1 MNRRVP
7 SRNRLRHGGSGGQQ
21 VVAPPRTAAA
31 GAPAS
36 VGLQGAPYGVYQL
49 PSQVLA
55 GPFPG
60 AALAVPQT
68 ADLFFVDQP
77 FLPTVRQYVPV
88 GRGRAMGPNGGAG
101 GRLLAPGPTIHPT
114 FWAVT
119 VWAKELIRSPGQ
131 PVPNDAQLAGAI
143 GRQVSYYKVRVQWN
157 EYPSRLREILIDAG
171 TAVDLAVGPTTNL
184 FVDLMAPDPA
194 SADPRPPQYDDLRVD
209 VYIVASAW
217 ATSVPIGHAT
227 GRFTQALYFPEAS
240 PPGPMRC
247 VRIGDGARTLQVLGE
262 AAGAPATAVWSP
274 DNQDGSALP
283 PIGGITI
290 NTGAG
295 ELGTDIVEIPQNAKS
310 VCFESPAD
318 SLFTVVQ
325 GLEL

>member
-7 SRNRLRHGGSGGQQ
+7 SRNRLSHGGGQAVQ
-21 VVAPPRTAAA
+21 PRPAAV
-31 GAPAS
+31 GQPAS
-36 VGLQGAPYGVYQL
+36 VGLANGPYGVQQL
-49 PSQVLA
+49 QSQVMA
-55 GPFPG
+55 GPFP
-60 AALAVPQT
+60 AASLAVPQT

-119 VWAKELIRSPGQ
+119 VWAKELIRAPGV
-131 PVPNDAQLAGAI
+131 PVPSDSQLAGAI
-143 GRQVSYYKVRVQWN
+143 GRQVSYYKIRVQWN
-157 EYPSRLREILIDAG
+157 EYPSRRREILLDAG
-171 TAVDLAVGPTTNL
+171 AAVDLAVGPTTNL

-194 SADPRPPQYDDLRVD
+194 SADPRPPQYDGFRVD
-209 VYIVASAW
+209 VYMVASAW

-227 GRFTQALYFPEAS
+227 GRFTQSLYFPEAS

-247 VRIGDGARTLQVLGE
+247 VRIADGARTLQVLGE
-262 AAGAPATAVWSP
+262 AAGAPATAAWNP
-274 DNQDGSALP
+274 GDEGSALP
-283 PIGGITI
+283 PIGNISI
-290 NTGAG
+290 LTGAG
-295 ELGTDIVEIPQNAKS
+295 EVGSGIVEIPQNAKS